1 MGIYAPIPLGQK
13 ATINCL
19 EVRRNAPETLSSTTL
34 TAKLKRL
41 WPIIP
46 PNVAILTQKD
56 KSNLEYMD
64 LRAKESMDSRAVAAV
79 FQRQP
84 QS

>member
-13 ATINCL
+13 ATINRL
-19 EVRRNAPETLSSTTL
+19 EVRGNTPKTLSSTTL

-41 WPIIP
+41 WPIKP
-46 PNVAILTQKD
+46 SNVAILTQKD
-56 KSNLEYMD
+56 KSNLENMD
-64 LRAKESMDSRAVAAV
+64 LRAKECMDSRAVVAV